1 MTCAS
6 LAKWGYRTNATL
18 VRNTR
23 LDAPVLAHWH
33 EHLGLIRT
41 FLEGNKFLCFCKLN
55 GLWIVPIQNPRRFKD
70 IVRG

>member
-1 MTCAS
+1 MTCTG

-41 FLEGNKFLCFCKLN
+41 FLEGDEFPFIDRHS
-55 GLWIVPIQNPRRFKD
+55 GPFRTRTM
-70 IVRG
+70 